1 VFGGK
6 MKVIENGFKSYQ
18 ALVIPKDAPEV
29 QVIECRRA
37 FYAGAAILL
46 TSMMNIMDEDRE
58 PTANDMMK
66 MAGIQAELDAFGAEL
81 DKQILKPGEH

>member
-1 VFGGK
+1 MKLIESGFGNYK
-6 MKVIENGFKSYQ
+6 NM
-18 ALVIPKDAPEV
+18 VIPQNASEN

-46 TSMMNIMDEDRE
+46 ESMMKIMDTDRE
-58 PTANDMMK
+58 PTANDLMK
-66 MAGIQAELDAFGAEL
+66 MASIQAELDAFCAEL